1 MIGEIKSYIYL
12 YALSFLI
19 HILLSSH
26 NNKDKKVQFAKV
38 ICKMYIDILFEI
50 PTFISGIGIPN
61 HTRSHCLEFHQ
72 CTLASKHGDQ
82 KVIRSLWATR

>member
-26 NNKDKKVQFAKV
+26 NNKDEKVQFAKV

-50 PTFISGIGIPN
+50 KIKKVVVLI
-61 HTRSHCLEFHQ
+61 
-72 CTLASKHGDQ
+72 ASAKY
-82 KVIRSLWATR
+82 